1 MKKLVL
7 MTAST
12 LALCGCFG
20 EDDDNSNE
28 IEDAITAPA
37 VIDPTPISAYV
48 AQLVASDYS
57 SSQVAVGLTSG
68 TRTATEGYFEQDA
81 SDYTIDVYKD
91 YVYQIGKNNID
102 TLARVNTKVSL
113 LLPEYEYS
121 LAEDGSSST
130 NAYQII
136 QISETKAYLIRYG
149 KDSIQ
154 IVDPSADEEN
164 FVTGSI
170 DLSAYNPEGKEA
182 PSMAGG
188 VIVGDK
194 LFVILQRLNASYVP
208 GTPYLAVI
216 DTTTDTEIDT
226 QEGVDGLKGVELNA
240 SNPME
245 LDTDGTYIYV
255 AGRGDYGSN
264 SGALDRVA
272 VADYSLTNII
282 DDTTFASTLNDDQ
295 DDEDT
300 SNDVYYHVRSV
311 AIIDDTAFVS
321 INLENGY
328 TNNET
333 LLKTFA
339 LSTPTTFTDIAPTAL
354 SGKKISLIKA
364 GPKRETLWV
373 AIDSAETPDVVVLN
387 EDATQNGDL
396 IEFTQPVK
404 DIEFTTLA
412 N

>member
-1 MKKLVL
+1 MKKILLV
-7 MTAST
+7 TAST

-20 EDDDNSNE
+20 EDNKKDGNIANG
-28 IEDAITAPA
+28 
-37 VIDPTPISAYV
+37 YV
-48 AQLVASDYS
+48 AQLIASDYS
-57 SSQVAVGLTSG
+57 SSQVAIGSIKDD
-68 TRTATEGYFEQDA
+68 RAATEGYFEQTE
-81 SDYTIDVYKD
+81 SDYSLDVYGD
-91 YVYQIGKNNID
+91 YVYQIGKFGID

-121 LAEDGSSST
+121 IAEDESSST
-130 NAYQII
+130 NAYQIM
-136 QISETKAYLIRYG
+136 QVSETKAYLIRYG
-149 KDSIQ
+149 KSSIQ

-170 DLSAYNPEGKEA
+170 DLSAYNPEGSDA
-182 PSMAGG
+182 PSMAQGIL
-188 VIVGDK
+188 VSDK
-194 LFVILQRLNASYVP
+194 LFVILQRVDENYAAQ
-208 GTPYLAVI
+208 TPYMVVI
-216 DTTTDTEIDT
+216 DTATDTEIDT
-226 QEGVDGLKGVELNA
+226 QEGVDGLKGIQLNA
-240 SNPME
+240 TNPMN

-255 AGRGDYGSN
+255 AGRGDYASN
-264 SGALDRVA
+264 AGALDRVA

-295 DDEDT
+295 GDDDA
-300 SNDVYYHVRSV
+300 SNDVYYHIRSI
-311 AIIDDTAFVS
+311 AIVDDTAFVS

-333 LLKTFA
+333 LLKTFV
-339 LSTPTTFTDIAPTAL
+339 LSTPTTFTDIAPAAL

-404 DIEFTTLA
+404 DLEFTTLA